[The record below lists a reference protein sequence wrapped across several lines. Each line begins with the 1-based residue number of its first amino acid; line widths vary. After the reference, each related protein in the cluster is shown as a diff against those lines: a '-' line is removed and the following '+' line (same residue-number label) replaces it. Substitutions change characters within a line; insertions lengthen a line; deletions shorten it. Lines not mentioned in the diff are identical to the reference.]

1 MLKLDNKGQTLVMF
15 VIIIPILLF
24 ILILVYDIGNAI
36 YEKNRLS
43 NINYMTVE
51 YGLENIDRTDENE
64 LIDIIMKNCNDLS
77 DISVLINNEV
87 VDVKLSKKIKG
98 NFGKLFNYSL
108 VEINSEYKGIISDK
122 KIERIK

>member
-77 DISVLINNEV
+77 NISVLINNEV